1 MTFVEFLDNLQSTLV
16 VRYIATVTPQLRTAS
31 PSEGPEAAQAIM
43 KRGPFDILPVED
55 GESISRYYERQDHDP
70 PCLKEVVVAD
80 IVGADLSL
88 LEVIRQFAESGR
100 EFYLVLGGSRID
112 GIVTRADLNEP
123 AVRVLIYAILNRFE
137 LLLGGVV
144 EGRYKD
150 ARCLALLSRHSREK
164 AQQRLVAARS
174 KNMVLRPTAYLNLS
188 DLVTICAKTQNTWR
202 TLGVNSKREL
212 TSHYAPLAALRNKIA
227 HPVRPL
233 VSASEDVP
241 ELWEQIATAVGAVSR
256 LEQGLH
262 SSQ

>member
-1 MTFVEFLDNLQSTLV
+1 MTFAAFLRNLESTLV
-16 VRYIATVTPQLRTAS
+16 VRHIATLRPKLETVS
-31 PSEGPEAAQAIM
+31 SSQPHRSVQAIM

-55 GESISRYYERQDHDP
+55 GDSISRYYKRQHRGLP
-70 PCLKEVVVAD
+70 RLKAITVAD
-80 IVGADLSL
+80 IIGADLSL
-88 LEVIRQFAESGR
+88 LELIRHFAESGR
-100 EFYLVLGGSRID
+100 EFYLVLGGSRLD

-164 AQQRLVAARS
+164 AQQRLAAARS

-233 VSASEDVP
+233 VSAPEDVP

-256 LEQGLH
+256 LGQALH
-262 SSQ
+262 SSH